1 MRMMRRR
8 GEEEGTV
15 TTRCGPSLL
24 QLVKMLIKCRTCLEY
39 SGQPEPI
46 ADNPARSLSQF
57 EPVSGDQNVPTAAT
71 WPPLMMMMMMIV
83 MLMIVM
89 LMITIMCF
97 IR

>member
-24 QLVKMLIKCRTCLEY
+24 QLVKMLIKCRTCREY

-57 EPVSGDQNVPTAAT
+57 EPVSGDQNVTTAAT
-71 WPPLMMMMMMIV
+71 RPLMTMMMMMM

-89 LMITIMCF
+89 LMITIMRC